1 MIKWVDEYL
10 VCIDNSNAVMFH
22 ESINPIKLT
31 IGKSYKILN
40 SHKYKTNKNNYYTI
54 TIVDD
59 SLVVSCDYR
68 IERFITLEQW
78 REKQLNRLGL

>member
-1 MIKWVDEYL
+1 MIKCVNEYL
-10 VCIDNSNAVMFH
+10 VCIDNSNACMVH

-31 IGKSYKILN
+31 ISKSYKILKL
-40 SHKYKTNKNNYYTI
+40 HKYKTNKNNYYTI

-59 SLVVSCDYR
+59 SLVGSCDYR
-68 IERFITLEQW
+68 LERFITLEQW